1 MSRKVSI
8 LSVVAAMA
16 VLSVLSVVTMAFAE
30 QEEGSGQDEKK
41 VTLCH
46 NGHTISV
53 GAPAQDAHVTNH
65 GDTLGPCADI
75 AAPSTLETTDTTSG
89 TSTTGTTDT
98 TDTCTTGTTD
108 TTTGM
113 STTGT
118 TDASGTTGT
127 TDTTTDTTG
136 TTGTTGTTDTT
147 GTTTGTTGTTDACAT
162 ETTGTTTGSTET
174 TDTTG
179 TSTTSTVDTT
189 STTTG
194 DTTTTTGDSAIQE
207 KVTLCHVSE
216 NGTETIEVDMSAQ
229 ETHLAH
235 GDTLGACE
243 QPTST
248 STTGT
253 TSTTTQTIDTAG
265 TMIGASDGGNQANV
279 CVLRHKHNGKKYH
292 QVWDVDV
299 LHVGDKVVK
308 NKFCHEG

>member
-8 LSVVAAMA
+8 LSMVAAM
-16 VLSVLSVVTMAFAE
+16 VLITVLAVVTMAFAE
-30 QEEGSGQDEKK
+30 QEEGSGQGQPK

-46 NGHTISV
+46 KGHTISV
-53 GAPAQDAHVTNH
+53 AEPAQDAHVTNH

-108 TTTGM
+108 TTTGT
-113 STTGT
+113 STTGM
-118 TDASGTTGT
+118 TDASGTTPGT
-127 TDTTTDTTG
+127 TGATDTTTGATDTATDTTG

-147 GTTTGTTGTTDACAT
+147 GTTTTGTLDA
-162 ETTGTTTGSTET
+162 TG
-174 TDTTG
+174 
-179 TSTTSTVDTT
+179 
-189 STTTG
+189 TTTG

-243 QPTST
+243 QPTGT
-248 STTGT
+248 GTTGT
-253 TSTTTQTIDTAG
+253 TSTTTTQTIDTAG
-265 TMIGASDGGNQANV
+265 TTIGTSDGGNQAKV
-279 CVLRHKHNGKKYH
+279 CVLRHKHNDKKYH
-292 QVWDVDV
+292 RVWDVDA